1 MCTGRPGVGLIHVGI
16 LGVVSTNEE
25 DECTEGVLFDFTAW
39 GQLWSVLLFL
49 YLFAPTCPSL
59 LLQREYSGIS
69 SVLVGLV
76 LEVRLIRDM
85 TDLGKPIH
93 CILQEKYGF
102 RFRSSDT
109 LAI

>member
-1 MCTGRPGVGLIHVGI
+1 MNVLKVFFLILLLGGNYGLVPASLEAFPQATVGCDGRANL
-16 LGVVSTNEE
+16 
-25 DECTEGVLFDFTAW
+25 
-39 GQLWSVLLFL
+39 
-49 YLFAPTCPSL
+49 LFAPTCPSL